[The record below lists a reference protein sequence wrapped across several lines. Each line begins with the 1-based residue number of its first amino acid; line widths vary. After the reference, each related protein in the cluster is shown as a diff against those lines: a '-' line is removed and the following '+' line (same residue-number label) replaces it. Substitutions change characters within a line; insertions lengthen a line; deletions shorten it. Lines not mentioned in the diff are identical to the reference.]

1 MGARGS
7 ILSRNPRNPRI
18 PISNPQNPPEPPHE
32 LSKREENYLN
42 ELPSGCEKTL
52 LLFLKEPNQQFNKE
66 KWNICEQ
73 ELLSEGYFEDEEL
86 KLRVEES
93 QADNYDKIKK
103 ILENHV
109 QILKIRLIK
118 EILKD
123 HERGILSVKDKDIVL
138 FLVKQ
143 VLENLQQF
151 YI

>member
-73 ELLSEGYFEDEEL
+73 ELLSEGYFDEEL

-93 QADNYDKIKK
+93 QVGNYDKINK
-103 ILENHV
+103 ILENH
-109 QILKIRLIK
+109 I
-118 EILKD
+118 
-123 HERGILSVKDKDIVL
+123 
-138 FLVKQ
+138 
-143 VLENLQQF
+143 
-151 YI
+151 